1 LRRFV
6 IAFIGEELTLTPAQE
21 FRETRDWLAQH
32 KRDPFLWLI
41 ILMPLTLAAINFGG
55 SIVLASAFSR
65 TDAKRAIE
73 PVSPSVRI
81 VEIRSFFCKLPHR
94 TYIFGYDLAAINE
107 QGQEKKVGRI
117 CRDIF
122 NRQWVW
128 AFDQKS

>member
-1 LRRFV
+1 
-6 IAFIGEELTLTPAQE
+6 LTPAQE